1 MIRLL
6 PNALHVKS
14 NPKGRI
20 TGGRNFKVLPSPK
33 LQTRII
39 CQYVRSNWTG
49 YNHTT
54 PVATGTRCHDVR
66 NLAEDEDEQE
76 E

>member
-6 PNALHVKS
+6 PNALHIKS
-14 NPKGRI
+14 NPKGRK
-20 TGGRNFKVLPSPK
+20 TGGRSFKELPSPK
-33 LQTRII
+33 PQTRII
-39 CQYVRSNWTG
+39 CQYVAANRTG